1 MIAKQRGHHADMM
14 CISFD
19 LPAALWADRVHLV
32 GDFNAWDPHSM
43 PMDVRE
49 DGWHI
54 EVELPCGRAYRFRYL
69 IDDQNWLVD
78 PQADGFAS
86 GSYGCDALVR
96 I

>member
-1 MIAKQRGHHADMM
+1 
-14 CISFD
+14 
-19 LPAALWADRVHLV
+19 
-32 GDFNAWDPHSM
+32 M